1 MAKVK
6 HFNVV
11 LTQQLHRSFKVRCAE
26 LGLDMSTVVRDLIT
40 DFLQS
45 LERLEKVGQ
54 KYPLDTPQIQTDC
67 PHL

>member
-40 DFLQS
+40 DFLER
-45 LERLEKVGQ
+45 LERLEKV
-54 KYPLDTPQIQTDC
+54 KSKEK
-67 PHL
+67 